1 MSRSISSSLP
11 GRDADWPNQPPPN
24 PGQRASHDPN
34 HRRDCPGR
42 CGNRGAVR
50 PSLGP
55 GWSKRQ
61 QGRHGSRTALRCRS
75 FRLAGS
81 RERTAGD
88 TGWQPDD
95 NVGRADHRQPGASNP
110 NRKSGSRTSTARRA
124 RSKSRCT
131 AKSPATRQATGRG
144 AREAPGLEETPKRH
158 QTLSQRHRF
167 RLTSGPSYNLV
178 ARSQLSAEARYDQ
191 RRDRLR
197 TRAVHVRTR

>member
-1 MSRSISSSLP
+1 MSSSLSE
-11 GRDADWPNQPPPN
+11 RDADWPNQPPPS

-34 HRRDCPGR
+34 HRRDCTGR
-42 CGNRGAVR
+42 CGNRRTVR

-61 QGRHGSRTALRCRS
+61 QGRHGRRTALRCRS
-75 FRLAGS
+75 FVFAGS
-81 RERTAGD
+81 RERKTSD

-95 NVGRADHRQPGASNP
+95 YERRADHRQPGAPNP
-110 NRKSGSRTSTARRA
+110 DRKSGSRTSTARRA

-131 AKSPATRQATGRG
+131 AKDPTTRQATGRG
-144 AREAPGLEETPKRH
+144 AREAPRLEETPKRH

-178 ARSQLSAEARYDQ
+178 ARSQLSAEAR
-191 RRDRLR
+191 L
-197 TRAVHVRTR
+197 